1 MEELWGDVS
10 GGSTPKVELLS
21 WVLDD
26 SRQAKVCNLQVPVVI
41 LGGKKEI
48 LWLEVAV
55 NNTVSVK
62 IFEGGEKVA
71 HDRSCVRLPV
81 QALALDLLE
90 ELTALE
96 EGQQQVDI
104 LGRLI
109 SLVKL
114 QNIVVRDGPKHINFS
129 ENRLL
134 EQKEKVRMRIRDYGK
149 LTMLRLL
156 R

>member
-1 MEELWGDVS
+1 M
-10 GGSTPKVELLS
+10 
-21 WVLDD
+21 
-26 SRQAKVCNLQVPVVI
+26 
-41 LGGKKEI
+41 
-48 LWLEVAV
+48 

-62 IFEGGEKVA
+62 IFERGEKVA
-71 HDRSCVRLPV
+71 HDRSCVRLTV
-81 QALALDLLE
+81 QTLALDLLK
-90 ELTALE
+90 ELTTLKV
-96 EGQQQVDI
+96 GQQQVDI

-134 EQKEKVRMRIRDYGK
+134 EQKEKVRMRIRDDSK